1 MVYIREKRTVI
12 IHNRHISPCVV
23 NVFYHNSTVT
33 VKQRDN
39 TPLYV
44 LSVDICRAVIFHT
57 RDTGVI
63 IEKFQAVALTD
74 KFSVVN

>member
-1 MVYIREKRTVI
+1 MVAPGIV
-12 IHNRHISPCVV
+12 S
-23 NVFYHNSTVT
+23 VFYHNSTVT

-39 TPLYV
+39 TPLNV

-57 RDTGVI
+57 RNTGMI